1 MGEVLG
7 FLVPCGRSF
16 LLTSFFFVPVYIAQL
31 MRTKSSEDTTWLNS
45 CRLVDVFSRLESG

>member
-1 MGEVLG
+1 MGEVSG
-7 FLVPCGRSF
+7 FLVPCGRGF
-16 LLTSFFFVPVYIAQL
+16 LLTSFFFAPVYIAQL